1 MVDLK
6 ELQKEV
12 MRNKVEKGFNTT
24 DVASEF
30 CRAYEELSEAFSKHN
45 KNLPGVAE
53 EFADVMIFILGMS
66 EILGFDLEKE
76 LVRKIEINKNRKYKT
91 PSGKRSARR
100 VQKFSSRVRNFL
112 LIGAGAGG
120 HFGHQKWNQHCNG
133 CQ

>member
-12 MRNKVEKGFNTT
+12 MRNKLEKGFNTT

-45 KNLPGVAE
+45 KNQPGVAE

-76 LVRKIEINKNRKYKT
+76 LVRKIEINKNRKYQKEKSPEGKDVFIRIKT
-91 PSGKRSARR
+91 PEDP
-100 VQKFSSRVRNFL
+100 
-112 LIGAGAGG
+112 
-120 HFGHQKWNQHCNG
+120 
-133 CQ
+133 